1 MDYIDLINNLD
12 NNKLKNINLINI
24 EELYLLDLTIDT
36 LKSDFIGE
44 EFLDFNYE
52 KIKFTDLDSRRY
64 REIVETLP
72 LMIEHRLVIIDDC
85 NLKRDS
91 IKKYEK
97 LLNEMEKSFEDFN
110 DTTYLFL
117 VSYGDDVFKG
127 KFFKALTK
135 KGDVYNL
142 SRLDAKKFKSFIS
155 KFFLGYGIKLDVKS
169 VNLISERLRYLDRDA
184 TKTLYEV
191 QNELSKLASNI
202 KNKQPSFGE
211 IEESIIDTFEERLF
225 GMLDFMSEKNAK
237 KAIEAYHTMK
247 SQDDDMIFYMIIRQ
261 IRNMICVKDVTMKRV
276 NFQTGQSYCG
286 LKSFEYNKLV
296 KFVNKFSMD
305 DLLNIHKICFKKEI
319 EKKMRRIK
327 MDNIIE
333 RIILEFCLEGRNNG

>member
-12 NNKLKNINLINI
+12 NNKLKNINLINV
-24 EELYLLDLTIDT
+24 EELYLLDLTIDALRT
-36 LKSDFIGE
+36 DFIGE

-52 KIKFTDLDSRRY
+52 KLTFEDIEVRRY
-64 REIVETLP
+64 NEIIETLP
-72 LMIEHRLVIIDDC
+72 LMSEKRLVIIDDC
-85 NLKRDS
+85 DLSRDS
-91 IKKYEK
+91 IKKNEK
-97 LLNEMEKSFEDFN
+97 LLNEMQKSFDDFN
-110 DTTYLFL
+110 DNTYLFL
-117 VSYGDDVFKG
+117 ISYGNNVFKG
-127 KFFKALTK
+127 KFLKSIFKN
-135 KGDVYNL
+135 GDVYNL
-142 SRLDAKKFKSFIS
+142 TRLDTKKFKSFIA

-211 IEESIIDTFEERLF
+211 IEESIIDTFEEKLF

-237 KAIEAYHTMK
+237 KAIEAYQTMQ

-261 IRNMICVKDVTMKRV
+261 IRNMICVKDVTTKRV
-276 NFQTGQSYCG
+276 NFQTGQSYCK

-296 KFVNKFSMD
+296 KFVDKFSME
-305 DLLNIHKICFKKEI
+305 DLLKIHRICFDKEI
-319 EKKMRRIK
+319 EKKTKRIK
-327 MDNIIE
+327 IDNIIE
-333 RIILEFCLEGRNNG
+333 RIILEFCLEGVK